1 MTPPAIKIGRLNV
14 SQITHIPMQ
23 ITDLR
28 NEYGVYKDET
38 FYGIRYYKINKEAE
52 DELKKE
58 ILPSH
63 LLKNFDM
70 YIMLINY
77 DNILPHIDSDI
88 ETVINYYIK
97 TSDATTHF
105 WKLKE
110 NTNATSF
117 KISNQTD
124 GCIYSM
130 DNLEHIFEFDAKDG
144 DIWMLNVKEIHS
156 VIGSND
162 LRIAFCFQ
170 SKLGFNEIFF

>member
-1 MTPPAIKIGRLNV
+1 MTPAIKIGKLNI
-14 SQITHIPMQ
+14 SHIIDIPIQ

-38 FYGIRYYKINKEAE
+38 FYGIRYYKVNREAE
-52 DELKKE
+52 NALKRQ
-58 ILPSH
+58 ILPSN
-63 LLKNFDM
+63 LLNMFDM
-70 YIMLINY
+70 YLMLINY
-77 DNILPHIDSDI
+77 ENILPHIDSDI

-105 WKLKE
+105 WKLKDTT
-110 NTNATSF
+110 TNTSF

-130 DNLEHIFEFDAKDG
+130 DNLEHIFEFNAKDG

-156 VIGSND
+156 VVGSND

-170 SKLGFNEIFF
+170 SKLGFNEILE